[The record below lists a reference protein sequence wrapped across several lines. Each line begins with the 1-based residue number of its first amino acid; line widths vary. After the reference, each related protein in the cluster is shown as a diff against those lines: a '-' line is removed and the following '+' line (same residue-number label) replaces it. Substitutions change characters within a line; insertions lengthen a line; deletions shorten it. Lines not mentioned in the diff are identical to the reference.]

1 MKITNFDDF
10 VVLEDEKDN
19 LKSFS
24 DFLFY
29 QIDKKFKGQNVV
41 IDLSKN
47 RELNL
52 DELLYF
58 LPVSNLHRATKCSF
72 VLLNN
77 AINPDDIPPEI
88 IVVPTM
94 TEAKDIIEM
103 EEIERNLGF

>member
-1 MKITNFDDF
+1 MKITNFDEF

-19 LKSFS
+19 LKNFS
-24 DFLFY
+24 EFLMY
-29 QIDKKFKGQNVV
+29 QIEKKFKGQNVV

-47 RELNL
+47 TELNL